1 MFDYET
7 LRLFTW
13 AIVGILIIG
22 FAIADG
28 FDMGVAALL
37 PIAGR
42 SNVERR
48 IMINSIAPHWD
59 GNQVWLITA
68 GGAIFAIWPAVY
80 ATAFSG
86 FYLALVLVLAAL
98 WLRPIGMDYRNKIDD
113 PRWRRACDIAL
124 TVSGLVPPLVFG
136 IGFGNLFVGLP
147 FELNELLMISYKGG
161 FWSLFT
167 PLPIVCGV
175 VAMAMT
181 LLQGATF
188 LQLKTV
194 GELNERARSI
204 AVWTACTALI
214 MFVVGGVIA
223 NGQDSYIIQSLIDT
237 NGVSN
242 PVGKEV
248 SVVSH
253 NMLHNFVRYPTLFI
267 VPLGA
272 CALLLFSA
280 LLSMAKRGGWA
291 FLCSS
296 LAILTIILTAGIALF
311 PMIIPS
317 SLEPSHSLTLWDA
330 TSSYKTLS
338 IISVVAVVV
347 VPVILGYTTWCYY
360 KMFGRIDKQF
370 IEDNSTSLY

>member
-1 MFDYET
+1 MFDYEA

-37 PIAGR
+37 PVAGK

-48 IMINSIAPHWD
+48 VMINSIAPHWD

-175 VAMAMT
+175 VAIAMT

-223 NGQDSYIIQSLIDT
+223 NGQDGYIIQSLIDT

-248 SVVSH
+248 SVVASS
-253 NMLHNFVRYPTLFI
+253 MLHNFVRYPALFI
-267 VPLGA
+267 IPLMA
-272 CALLLFSA
+272 CAMLLCSA
-280 LLSMAKRGGWA
+280 LLSMAKHAGWA

-317 SLEPSHSLTLWDA
+317 SLVPSHSLTLWDA

-338 IISVVAVVV
+338 IISVVAAVV

>member
-167 PLPIVCGV
+167 PLPLVCGV

-223 NGQDSYIIQSLIDT
+223 NGQDGYIIQSLIDT

-267 VPLGA
+267 VPFGA

>member
-223 NGQDSYIIQSLIDT
+223 NGQDGYIIQSLIDT

-248 SVVSH
+248 SVVARS
-253 NMLHNFVRYPTLFI
+253 MLHNFVHYPALFI
-267 VPLGA
+267 VPLTA
-272 CALLLFSA
+272 CAMLLCSA
-280 LLSMAKRGGWA
+280 LLSMAKHAGWA

-317 SLEPSHSLTLWDA
+317 SLVPSHSLTLWDA

-370 IEDNSTSLY
+370 IESNSTSLY

>member
-37 PIAGR
+37 PMLGKT
-42 SNVERR
+42 NVERR
-48 IMINSIAPHWD
+48 VMVNSIAPHWD

-113 PRWRRACDIAL
+113 PKWRMACDIAL
-124 TVSGLVPPLVFG
+124 TISGFVPPLVFG
-136 IGFGNLFVGLP
+136 VGFGNLFVGLP

-167 PLPIVCGV
+167 PLPILCGV
-175 VAMAMT
+175 VAVAMT

-188 LQLKTV
+188 LQLKTT
-194 GELNERARSI
+194 GDIRQRAQST
-204 AVWTACTALI
+204 AVWTACLAI
-214 MFVVGGVIA
+214 AAFIGGGLLA
-223 NGQDSYIIQSLIDT
+223 SHQDGYIIQGILDH
-237 NGVSN
+237 NGLSN
-242 PVGKEV
+242 PIGKDVNLVE
-248 SVVSH
+248 
-253 NMLHNFVRYPTLFI
+253 NGMLHNYVEHPALFI
-267 VPLGA
+267 IPAFGSLM
-272 CALLLFSA
+272 LLTA
-280 LLSMAKRGGWA
+280 AVLSMVKRAGLA
-291 FLCSS
+291 FMSSS
-296 LAILTIILTAGIALF
+296 LAIFSIILTAGVALF

-317 SLEPSHSLTLWDA
+317 SLVPEHSLTLWDA

-338 IISVVAVVV
+338 IISIIAIIV

-360 KMFGRIDKQF
+360 KMFGRIDNKF
-370 IEDNSTSLY
+370 IEENSTSLY